1 MKINGYSSAAP
12 RATYKQNTN
21 NAQPS
26 FGNVASRAFET
37 LGKACDIEPNGSLTR
52 TMFFLV
58 ATVFMLGGR
67 FFESRSNDEKREV
80 VTRDVPAVA
89 LSVAGAPLINKAV
102 AYAVT
107 KKSGVPI
114 LTMGNPNDP
123 IISIGKDENGKP
135 KFTLGKQGKVFSSS
149 FASQKQI
156 IDWYSGLENM
166 DDALVNFSE
175 TVDRHGGKLD
185 KVFKKLGMTD
195 LLTAITDKKDNKDI
209 LNAIKE
215 GKANGSDPTCSHGR
229 RSDGQKT
236 TKRAHGSATRARPS
250 VESELQLR
258 QLHRRRKQQ
267 VAAFGGTSHC
277 GTSSPIHLQPVVHLW
292 RIRCRQN
299 ASGKC
304 HWRENQG
311 AASRKTGAVC
321 LRTPVPSAIHGLRA
335 EKHGERLHQLLPDDR
350 RAHHR

>member
-67 FFESRSNDEKREV
+67 FFESRSNDERREV

-89 LSVAGAPLINKAV
+89 LSVAGAPMINKAV

-114 LTMGNPNDP
+114 LTNGNPDDP
-123 IISIGKDENGKP
+123 IISIGKDKSGKP
-135 KFTLGKQGKVFSSS
+135 KFTLGKQGKIFSSS

-175 TVDRHGGKLD
+175 TVDKHGGKLE
-185 KVFKKLGMTD
+185 KVFKKLGLSD
-195 LLTAITDKKDNKDI
+195 LLHSVTDKKDNKSI
-209 LNAIKE
+209 LDAIKDA
-215 GKANGSDPTCSHGR
+215 KANGSESFKNLENALKAVPQDNNLLKFAKKAHAYVKLGGIGFMAATLGYFLPHLNIITTKKKYQKKLDEGKISQADFDIRMQRTSPVFRVSSGILSFH
-229 RSDGQKT
+229 RSSAQKT
-236 TKRAHGSATRARPS
+236 FKNLLSMMEASS
-250 VESELQLR
+250 VS
-258 QLHRRRKQQ
+258 
-267 VAAFGGTSHC
+267 
-277 GTSSPIHLQPVVHLW
+277 
-292 RIRCRQN
+292 
-299 ASGKC
+299 
-304 HWRENQG
+304 
-311 AASRKTGAVC
+311 KTN
-321 LRTPVPSAIHGLRA
+321 
-335 EKHGERLHQLLPDDR
+335 
-350 RAHHR
+350 

>member
-67 FFESRSNDEKREV
+67 FFESRSNDERREV

-89 LSVAGAPLINKAV
+89 LSVAGAPMINKAV

-114 LTMGNPNDP
+114 LTNGNPDDP
-123 IISIGKDENGKP
+123 IISIGKDKSGKP
-135 KFTLGKQGKVFSSS
+135 KFTLGKQGKIFSSS

-175 TVDRHGGKLD
+175 TVDKHGGKLE
-185 KVFKKLGMTD
+185 KVFKKLGLSD
-195 LLTAITDKKDNKDI
+195 LLHSVTDKKDNKSI
-209 LNAIKE
+209 LDAIKE
-215 GKANGSDPTCSHGR
+215 AKANGSEGFKNLENALKAVPQDNNLLKFAKKAHAYVKLGGIGFMAATLGYFLPHLNIITTKKKYQKKLDEGKISQADFDIRMQRTSPVFRVSSGILSFH
-229 RSDGQKT
+229 RSSAQKT
-236 TKRAHGSATRARPS
+236 FKNLLSMMEASS
-250 VESELQLR
+250 VS
-258 QLHRRRKQQ
+258 
-267 VAAFGGTSHC
+267 
-277 GTSSPIHLQPVVHLW
+277 
-292 RIRCRQN
+292 
-299 ASGKC
+299 
-304 HWRENQG
+304 
-311 AASRKTGAVC
+311 KTN
-321 LRTPVPSAIHGLRA
+321 
-335 EKHGERLHQLLPDDR
+335 
-350 RAHHR
+350 